1 MAGTQERRRGPGPEG
16 GGWMVAAAALAG
28 LLALDSAMRRPGP
41 ARVRRGAGSDPQR
54 GPQRGRAAAS
64 APEPSSREAT
74 SRKAASRKATSRK
87 ATESGAGRRADGPS
101 EIPARGWWQIVKRT
115 VSQASEDR
123 LMTEAAGITF
133 YTLLALFPALAALV
147 SLYALVADPTTI
159 QGHLDQLGGI
169 VPGGGMEIITEQV
182 QRVAESANGTL
193 GFGAIA
199 GLLVSLWSANQA
211 AKALFDALNVVYEEH
226 EKRSFIKLTLTTL
239 TFTIGFILFAIL
251 TMVSVVAVP
260 VVLGLVGLGE
270 TAETLLSYGRW
281 PLMLAVVVLVLAGLY
296 RWGPSRESAKWRWVT
311 WGSGFAAL
319 SWLGASAAFSWYVAN
334 FGSYNETYGSLG
346 AVMGFMTWIWISSIV
361 ILLGAELNAEMEHQ
375 TAEDTTT
382 APDQALGRR
391 GAEMADTVA

>member
-1 MAGTQERRRGPGPEG
+1 MADAGDRHRMAGRPAAGEG
-16 GGWMVAAAALAG
+16 GGWMLAAAALAG
-28 LLALDSAMRRPGP
+28 LLALDSARRGP
-41 ARVRRGAGSDPQR
+41 RPSPVRRTPPR
-54 GPQRGRAAAS
+54 
-64 APEPSSREAT
+64 REAHPGN
-74 SRKAASRKATSRK
+74 RPEAGPGAR
-87 ATESGAGRRADGPS
+87 ATEPGAGRNAERPT

-115 VSQASEDR
+115 VMQASEDR

-159 QGHLDQLGGI
+159 QGHLDALGGI
-169 VPGGGMEIITEQV
+169 VPGGGMEILTEQV
-182 QRVAESANGTL
+182 QRVAESADGTL

-239 TFTIGFILFAIL
+239 AFTLSFILFAIL
-251 TMVSVVAVP
+251 TMVAVVAVP
-260 VVLGLVGLGE
+260 VVLGLVGLGS
-270 TAETLLSYGRW
+270 TAETLLDYGRW
-281 PLMLAVVVLVLAGLY
+281 PVMLALVGLVLACLY
-296 RWGPSRESAKWRWVT
+296 RWGPSRAEAKWRWVS
-311 WGSGFAAL
+311 WGSAFAAL
-319 SWLGASAAFSWYVAN
+319 VWLAASAGFSWYVAN

-346 AVMGFMTWIWISSIV
+346 AVMGFMTWIWISAIV

-375 TAEDTTT
+375 TARDSTTV
-382 APDQALGRR
+382 PDRPMGRR

>member
-1 MAGTQERRRGPGPEG
+1 MADGRNKPRIAGKEG

-28 LLALDSAMRRPGP
+28 LLALDSATRRSGP
-41 ARVRRGAGSDPQR
+41 ASLRSGPAARRADDAP
-54 GPQRGRAAAS
+54 PERA
-64 APEPSSREAT
+64 RQGDGG
-74 SRKAASRKATSRK
+74 ASRGNARR
-87 ATESGAGRRADGPS
+87 ATEHGAGRRADGPS
-101 EIPARGWWQIVKRT
+101 QIPARGWWQIAKRT

-159 QGHLDQLGGI
+159 QEHLNALAGI
-169 VPGGGMEIITEQV
+169 VPGGGMEIISEQV
-182 QRVAESANGTL
+182 QRVAESADGTL
-193 GFGAIA
+193 GFGAVA

-211 AKALFDALNVVYEEH
+211 AKALFDALNVVYEET
-226 EKRSFIKLTLTTL
+226 EKRGFIKLTLTTL

-251 TMVSVVAVP
+251 TMASVVAVP
-260 VVLGLVGLGE
+260 VVLGLVGLGS
-270 TAETLLSYGRW
+270 TAETLLAYGRW

-296 RWGPSRESAKWRWVT
+296 RWGPSRETAKWRWVS

-319 SWLGASAAFSWYVAN
+319 TWLGASAAFSWYVSN

-346 AVMGFMTWIWISSIV
+346 AVVGFMTWIWISAIV

-382 APDQALGRR
+382 APNRPMGGR